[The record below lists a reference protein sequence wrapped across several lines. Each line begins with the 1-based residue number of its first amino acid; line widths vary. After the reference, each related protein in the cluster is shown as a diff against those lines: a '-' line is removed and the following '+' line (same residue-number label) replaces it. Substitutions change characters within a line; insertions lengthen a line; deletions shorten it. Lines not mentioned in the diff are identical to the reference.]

1 MIIFVMMLTT
11 LFISMLVS
19 IIVLSMITTFVTIL
33 CLSCS
38 CFAKP
43 AAPAAPAAPTAAVFL
58 PLPDFYHV
66 HDYHGSFH
74 HFYNGHFRCHD
85 AVHGSYFYQNDFLL
99 FIMMMF
105 STSHAC
111 SASYSCASCCSF
123 LPLLEEWL
131 SSFESCTAFSSL
143 LS

>member
-1 MIIFVMMLTT
+1 
-11 LFISMLVS
+11 MLVS

-43 AAPAAPAAPTAAVFL
+43 AAPAAPAAPAPTAAVFL

-99 FIMMMF
+99 
-105 STSHAC
+105 
-111 SASYSCASCCSF
+111 
-123 LPLLEEWL
+123 L
-131 SSFESCTAFSSL
+131 S
-143 LS
+143 